1 MKKNYGRRL
10 AVWLIVLALVLG
22 IAEGKRLVYGRF
34 SRNYSVYVEQSAE
47 EFGLDPLLV
56 YAFILTE
63 SGFDPAA
70 ESAVGARGLMQITNE
85 TYSWIRSKLEPDTA
99 EDYSLMYDAGTNI
112 RYGSY
117 YVAACLE
124 RYGGDVKTAAA
135 AYHSGWGT
143 VDKLLSQPQHSGD
156 GGTLQ
161 DFPYANM
168 NRYVEK
174 IQRNYKIYGMLYPQD
189 AQ

>member
-34 SRNYSVYVEQSAE
+34 CRNYSVYVEQSAE

-70 ESAVGARGLMQITNE
+70 ESEVGARGLMQITNE
-85 TYSWIRSKLEPDTA
+85 TYSWIHSKLEPGTA